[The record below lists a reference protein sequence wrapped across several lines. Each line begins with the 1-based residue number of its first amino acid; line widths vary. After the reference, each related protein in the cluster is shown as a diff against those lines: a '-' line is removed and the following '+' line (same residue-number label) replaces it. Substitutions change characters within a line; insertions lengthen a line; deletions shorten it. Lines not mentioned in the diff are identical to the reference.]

1 MAKIVNKFG
10 TIFILWYNVSVRS
23 TCLTTIENGRVENI
37 RKVSKDGTLPLNEEQ
52 MLALYYCVRCRR
64 QGIFFL
70 MWQTVISIMKGGF
83 FMRKLDSKTLIIAS
97 FLIALNIVLSRIITI
112 PGIISFGGFPIVFG
126 GIVLGPV
133 AGFII
138 GAVGDI
144 VSFLVRPTG
153 AFMPHFVLTSALTGF
168 IPGVIT
174 MLLKN
179 KLESPKLWKIFVAIL
194 VGQVITSVVM
204 VPYFR
209 MVLFSHPFVL
219 TMAKAASNQ
228 LLSIPIYTIIIKGL
242 VEGLYR
248 AGTLQR
254 A

>member
-1 MAKIVNKFG
+1 
-10 TIFILWYNVSVRS
+10 
-23 TCLTTIENGRVENI
+23 
-37 RKVSKDGTLPLNEEQ
+37 
-52 MLALYYCVRCRR
+52 
-64 QGIFFL
+64 
-70 MWQTVISIMKGGF
+70 
-83 FMRKLDSKTLIIAS
+83 MRKLDSKTLVISS

-112 PGIISFGGFPIVFG
+112 PGIISFGGFPIIFG

-168 IPGVIT
+168 IPGIIT
-174 MLLKN
+174 IALKN
-179 KLESPKLWKIFVAIL
+179 KLESPKLWKIFIAIL
-194 VGQVITSVVM
+194 IGQFITTVLM

-209 MVLFSHPFVL
+209 MILFGHPFVL
-219 TMAKAASNQ
+219 TMGKAASKQ
-228 LLSIPIYTIIIKGL
+228 LINIPVYSIMVKGL

-248 AGTLQR
+248 AGALQK